1 MLQGIKAWIEHS
13 YSDLSPEISI
23 GVGDTSPTLFCTLH
37 PAAEDVEIAFLDA
50 NHLTASANTAI
61 GPGYHIFLC
70 KILRSLESAFNLQWV
85 DTSAEDDSDYLDE
98 TDYFFTGNAALVESA
113 MLEWLSGVCRLIPE
127 QKFDTDRSI
136 MISMPMGESF
146 DGAGAILTALGPR
159 DFQWAER
166 VAANQADGRD
176 FFCWWNPDLNA
187 EYFRNRALVCMWG
200 KVRWRPPATDLER
213 NVLKHCAD
221 SLDTAHKLN
230 HSLDYPWSEWA
241 EILGY
246 LDTDDESSRY
256 VRKRVTTPPKIGYRR
271 GDVQI
276 D

>member
-1 MLQGIKAWIEHS
+1 VLQGIKAWIEHS

-113 MLEWLSGVCRLIPE
+113 MLEWLS
-127 QKFDTDRSI
+127 
-136 MISMPMGESF
+136 
-146 DGAGAILTALGPR
+146 
-159 DFQWAER
+159 
-166 VAANQADGRD
+166 
-176 FFCWWNPDLNA
+176 
-187 EYFRNRALVCMWG
+187 
-200 KVRWRPPATDLER
+200 
-213 NVLKHCAD
+213 
-221 SLDTAHKLN
+221 
-230 HSLDYPWSEWA
+230 
-241 EILGY
+241 
-246 LDTDDESSRY
+246 
-256 VRKRVTTPPKIGYRR
+256 
-271 GDVQI
+271 DVQTDPRAKI
-276 D
+276 RH